1 MSEGFGGSDGFN
13 NGTEVS
19 SPITEWIN
27 FNMATGVV
35 NYKTSGISGI
45 TDNGTG
51 DFTINPT
58 TAFPAV
64 YGVQYGGAAAA
75 SASRATG
82 SIGLKLNDLTYK
94 TTALLRVQAN
104 QGATAASNGNTYD
117 AVDVTISILG
127 V

>member
-19 SPITEWIN
+19 SPITDWIN
-27 FNMATGVV
+27 FNMVTGVV
-35 NYKTSGISGI
+35 NHKTSGISGI

-64 YGVQYGGAAAA
+64 YGLLYGCSMIGGARRNGDVGIKDNNLA
-75 SASRATG
+75 
-82 SIGLKLNDLTYK
+82 NK
-94 TTALLRVQAN
+94 TTALIRVQASVGSTSGSN
-104 QGATAASNGNTYD
+104 AADYD
-117 AVDVTISILG
+117 LVDITISILG
-127 V
+127 A